1 MNKRYKLS
9 YCVEVSL
16 SKFTVKSFELVIA
29 AKDVNNELN
38 SADLY
43 YKIFFNYNYLFSLI
57 YFSPSLVR
65 SFIK

>member
-16 SKFTVKSFELVIA
+16 SKFTDKSFELVIA
-29 AKDVNNELN
+29 AKDVNNELS

-43 YKIFFNYNYLFSLI
+43 FKIIFI
-57 YFSPSLVR
+57 Y
-65 SFIK
+65 

>member
-1 MNKRYKLS
+1 MNKRYKES
-9 YCVEVSL
+9 YCVEASL
-16 SKFTVKSFELVIA
+16 SKFTDKSFELVIA
-29 AKDVNNELN
+29 AKDVNNELS

-43 YKIFFNYNYLFSLI
+43 YKIFFIYNYLFSLI